1 MIYLVEINT
10 AKDVRMFRETTKNL
24 AVSRAIVELEKDGLA
39 STIMSCSDDLEGG
52 RLMPILSINVPQ
64 VSNKK

>member
-10 AKDVRMFRETTKNL
+10 AKDVRMFKAATKEL
-24 AVSRAIVELEKDGLA
+24 AISRAVKELEKDGLA

-52 RLMPILSINVPQ
+52 KLLPVLSINVPQ
-64 VSNKK
+64 LPDKK